1 MSSTPRPHDLVW
13 LNNAAALEAIEE
25 SWSHSTGVL
34 ACRWWYDAT
43 LMLTPAFRWAYGV

>member
-25 SWSHSTGVL
+25 SPGRAAL
-34 ACRWWYDAT
+34 AY
-43 LMLTPAFRWAYGV
+43 